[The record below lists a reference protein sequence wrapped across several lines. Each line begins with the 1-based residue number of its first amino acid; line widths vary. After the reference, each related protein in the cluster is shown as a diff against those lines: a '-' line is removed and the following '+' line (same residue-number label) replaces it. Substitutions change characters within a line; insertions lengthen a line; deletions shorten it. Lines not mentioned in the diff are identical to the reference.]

1 MTKKII
7 AAISTLL
14 IIQFSYSQTIDK
26 AKLDSYFQALE
37 TNNKFMGSVALSQN
51 GKLLYNKSIG
61 YTDIESKAKP
71 DENSKYRIGSI
82 SKTFTTVLI
91 FKAVEEKKLTLNQT
105 IYKYFPAIKNANKIT
120 IAQLLYHRSGIHNF
134 TDDENYLQWNT
145 QKKTEKEMV
154 EIIAKG
160 GNDFPPDSTAAYSN
174 SNFVLLSYIL
184 TAVYKKSYSEL
195 LVEKITKPL
204 GLQNTFF
211 GDKINVKNNECNSYK
226 FLTDWAKQTE
236 TDMSVPMGA
245 GGVVSTPVDLTKF
258 ADALFGEKL
267 ISKNSLAQMMAI
279 KDHFG
284 MGLFQIPFYDK
295 KGYGHTGGIDGF
307 SAVFYFFPEDKVAY
321 ALNSNGTNYENNKI
335 SLAVLSIAYNKPF
348 EIPDFT
354 SFAISPADLEQYTG
368 IYASLQM
375 PLKITITKNEN
386 VLMAQATGQ
395 SAFKLEAI
403 DKHTF
408 KFEAAGLVLVFIPET
423 KQMTL
428 KQGGGVYTFTKE

>member
-1 MTKKII
+1 MTKKITI
-7 AAISTLL
+7 AVL
-14 IIQFSYSQTIDK
+14 ILFIFQFSYSQTIDK
-26 AKLDSYFQALE
+26 VKLDSYFQALE

-51 GKLLYNKSIG
+51 GKLLYTRSIG
-61 YTDIESKAKP
+61 YTDIESKTKP

-91 FKAVEEKKLTLNQT
+91 FKAVEEKKLDLNQT
-105 IYKYFPAIKNANKIT
+105 IDKYFPAIKNAKKIT
-120 IAQLLYHRSGIHNF
+120 ITQLLYHRSGIHNF

-154 EIIAKG
+154 GIIAKAG
-160 GNDFPPDSTAAYSN
+160 SDFTPDSISSYSN

-184 TAVYKKSYSEL
+184 TNNYKKSYADL
-195 LVEKITKPL
+195 LNEKIVKPL
-204 GLQNTFF
+204 GLKNTFF
-211 GDKINVKNNECNSYK
+211 GDKINVTNNECNSYK
-226 FLTDWAKQTE
+226 FLTDWTKETE
-236 TDMSVPMGA
+236 TDMSIPMGA

-258 ADALFGEKL
+258 ADGLFGEKL
-267 ISKNSLAQMMAI
+267 ISKNSLTQMMTL

-295 KGYGHTGGIDGF
+295 KGYGHSGGIDGF
-307 SAVFYFFPEDKVAY
+307 SSVFSYFPDDKIAY
-321 ALNSNGTNYENNKI
+321 ALTSNGTNYDNNKI

-354 SFAISPADLEQYTG
+354 SIAVSPAELDTYVGVYSSSE
-368 IYASLQM
+368 M
-375 PLKITITKNEN
+375 PLKIKITKNEN

-395 SAFKLEAI
+395 SAFKLEATA
-403 DKHTF
+403 KYTF
-408 KFEAAGLVLVFIPET
+408 QFEAAGLVLVFMPET